1 MIPHYLYSKVALFYF
16 LFFSVQLGGL
26 KDDAERKEPRAMS
39 LIHVIITSGERR
51 VKDTGSFF
59 FFNSARRQRA
69 TKASG
74 IVSEAWVASDMRS
87 DP

>member
-59 FFNSARRQRA
+59 NSARRQRA

-74 IVSEAWVASDMRS
+74 IVLEAWVASDMRS